1 MKKQWIALLTG
12 CVLVCSMLAGCGS
25 KPQTSAPAAT
35 GSDKGCTDEAILS
48 QLKNDGTPE
57 FVLDG
62 TYYTLPLETSQLI
75 QAGWSLET
83 EEYDAAEVSLQP
95 GERIY
100 GELSK
105 DDQEIDVAIVNA
117 GTEPCKPAEGGTV
130 VELEYSADK
139 DQPNPDFFV
148 TLNGIN
154 CAMSNAALQKALEGV
169 DGYELNSAGNNR
181 HQSYCLMMMKL
192 LFIKSFWT
200 MTTQQSR
207 LLRTMFFV
215 IQGLSAARGKRTGI

>member
-25 KPQTSAPAAT
+25 KPQTSAPAAA

-100 GELSK
+100 G
-105 DDQEIDVAIVNA
+105 
-117 GTEPCKPAEGGTV
+117 
-130 VELEYSADK
+130 
-139 DQPNPDFFV
+139 
-148 TLNGIN
+148 
-154 CAMSNAALQKALEGV
+154 
-169 DGYELNSAGNNR
+169 
-181 HQSYCLMMMKL
+181 
-192 LFIKSFWT
+192 
-200 MTTQQSR
+200 
-207 LLRTMFFV
+207 
-215 IQGLSAARGKRTGI
+215 